1 MQILGRN
8 PVLEV
13 LKSEMKLKKILVKQG
28 DLDIKLQE
36 IIDLAN
42 KKGVSVSIKSKKYL
56 NKISEHPL
64 HQGVIAIAED
74 VRQPGLNELLNDL
87 ERENIEPFLVFVRDA
102 QNEANI
108 GAIIRTAEAA
118 GAHALLLPPKLKV
131 SPVMV
136 RSSMGATA
144 HLPVINTNLFQSIKE
159 VQNRNIRVV
168 GIEMNGTKFHYE
180 ETLKGPLMLIVGGED
195 KSLSKE
201 LQDKCDAVVKIPMK
215 GKVNSLNMSVAA
227 AIVIYEKLR
236 QEA

>member
-8 PVLEV
+8 PVLEA
-13 LKSEMKLKKILVKQG
+13 LKSNMNLKRVLLKQG
-28 DLDIKLQE
+28 ELDLKLQE
-36 IIDLAN
+36 IIDLAE

-56 NKISEHPL
+56 NKIAEHPL

-74 VRQPGLNELLNDL
+74 VRQPGLNELLDNL
-87 ERENIEPFLVFVRDA
+87 ERNNIEPFLIFIRDA

-118 GAHALLLPPKLKV
+118 GAHALLLPPKIKV
-131 SPVMV
+131 SPVMI

-144 HLPVINTNLFQSIKE
+144 HLPVINSNLFQSIKE
-159 VQNRNIRVV
+159 VQSRNIKVV
-168 GIEMNGTKFHYE
+168 GIEMNGPKFHYE
-180 ETLKGPLMLIVGGED
+180 TALKGPLMLIVGGED

-201 LQDKCDAVVKIPMK
+201 LQDKCDAVVRIPMK

-227 AIVIYEKLR
+227 AIVIYEKVR